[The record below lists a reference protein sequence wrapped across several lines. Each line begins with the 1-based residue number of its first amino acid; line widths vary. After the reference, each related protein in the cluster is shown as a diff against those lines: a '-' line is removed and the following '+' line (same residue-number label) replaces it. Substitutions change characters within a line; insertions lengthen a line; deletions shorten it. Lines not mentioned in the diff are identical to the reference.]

1 MMQSEKHT
9 LSFCFSTSIGH
20 GMNMIK
26 YLNGVYPLSSVL
38 FIQEINLEFSGMYFI
53 YKIKSSYHE
62 EQREFW

>member
-1 MMQSEKHT
+1 MNMNYVISHSYKTLHLSSELMMQSEKHT

-38 FIQEINLEFSGMYFI
+38 FIQEINLEV
-53 YKIKSSYHE
+53 
-62 EQREFW
+62 